1 MCKNLKKQHFLTKK
15 HTIGFQEYRQLVIIL
30 SKSGQTCKNIDGKL
44 NENQE
49 IPDQLLSKK
58 CFD

>member
-1 MCKNLKKQHFLTKK
+1 
-15 HTIGFQEYRQLVIIL
+15 
-30 SKSGQTCKNIDGKL
+30 L

-58 CFD
+58 CFDWKSNLFYLKTIFKAFIF